1 MSKSICLKPK
11 MEKEYFIKKL
21 VEYSVVICLL
31 HLMWSE
37 LSVKSDEIN
46 YNFIVKL
53 ICSVQKFQ
61 NQFDIIQSFQRNSND
76 RLQSFFLILL
86 KNFCVDSFNLDALII
101 RLVKMKMDNPKK
113 KKKTVKMYDFQFNE

>member
-1 MSKSICLKPK
+1 

-21 VEYSVVICLL
+21 VEYLVVICLL

-86 KNFCVDSFNLDALII
+86 KNFIVDLFNLDALII

-113 KKKTVKMYDFQFNE
+113 RKKQ